1 MKAEPKTETHQD
13 TAGVADAHAGQQGR
27 ALALGAPDDAVGS
40 GQGVLAHFWFVPASL
55 GKVVNPVGLILGL
68 LMSRIPYK
76 RITAILNQISTIIP
90 HHKRLG

>member
-40 GQGVLAHFWFVPASL
+40 GQGVLAHFWFVPASV
-55 GKVVNPVGLILGL
+55 GKRKDLFRVLRMLYEQSCLRDEKG
-68 LMSRIPYK
+68 
-76 RITAILNQISTIIP
+76 A
-90 HHKRLG
+90 